1 MKDEKKMLKAI
12 FQAVILGK
20 SIHNTSLKELPKND
34 HVKNIYFVLGF
45 YFMIPD
51 HVQFHFVLISF
62 SIRMN
67 I

>member
-34 HVKNIYFVLGF
+34 HVKNMYYSASIT

-51 HVQFHFVLISF
+51 HVQFHLIF
-62 SIRMN
+62 NFIFY
-67 I
+67 

>member
-34 HVKNIYFVLGF
+34 HVKNMY
-45 YFMIPD
+45 YA
-51 HVQFHFVLISF
+51 
-62 SIRMN
+62 SITYMN
-67 I
+67 IVGVSATKLT